1 MSIIRVRVRSVRITN
16 ENQAQFLS
24 KELRHLNSFF
34 FCCTCA
40 VQLHFISSPPP
51 PNPTLPH
58 SMLFFSGAIHYLM
71 LVNIAWGRGG
81 AVGWP
86 YIEKRQPDC
95 QLLQIFQLKSNN
107 RQLKREISQSFL
119 FVKEAQ
125 LSLGMACKGLI
136 LGTFISQSKGHHFVS
151 THYTSLTFC
160 NHCNGLL
167 WGIGDQG
174 YQCSS
179 K

>member
-1 MSIIRVRVRSVRITN
+1 MREDGGR
-16 ENQAQFLS
+16 A
-24 KELRHLNSFF
+24 
-34 FCCTCA
+34 
-40 VQLHFISSPPP
+40 
-51 PNPTLPH
+51 
-58 SMLFFSGAIHYLM
+58 GWHY
-71 LVNIAWGRGG
+71 V
-81 AVGWP
+81 
-86 YIEKRQPDC
+86 EKD
-95 QLLQIFQLKSNN
+95 QIFSYYKFS
-107 RQLKREISQSFL
+107 KYYYCPIIISQRERFPKAF

-125 LSLGMACKGLI
+125 LSLEMACQGLT